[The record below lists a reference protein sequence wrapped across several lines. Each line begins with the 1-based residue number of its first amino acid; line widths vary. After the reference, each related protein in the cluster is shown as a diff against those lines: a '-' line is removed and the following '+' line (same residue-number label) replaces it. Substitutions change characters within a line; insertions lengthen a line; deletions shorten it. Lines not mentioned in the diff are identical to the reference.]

1 MAIAIALLAAH
12 LAAPLTAM
20 EPASAQNS
28 AAVPE
33 QEHQSERRLVI
44 NVRARTL
51 ELFENGEWVKSYPI
65 AVGKPSTPTPLG
77 TFQVSTK
84 VKNPTWYGPNKQ
96 VIPPGK
102 KNPVGTRWMG
112 LDRKGYGIHGTND
125 ADSIGHAASRGCI
138 RMLNREA
145 EDLFAHLEV
154 GDQVEILAESVT
166 ADAATLRDSYRP
178 DGTDTGT
185 GDLVGGS

>member
-1 MAIAIALLAAH
+1 MAIAIALLAVH
-12 LAAPLTAM
+12 LAAM
-20 EPASAQNS
+20 EPANAQSS

-33 QEHQSERRLVI
+33 PERQSERRLVI

-51 ELFENGEWVKSYPI
+51 ELFENGEWMKSYPI

-112 LDRKGYGIHGTND
+112 LDKKGYGIHGTND
-125 ADSIGHAASRGCI
+125 PDSIGLAASHGCI

-145 EDLFAHLEV
+145 EDLFARLEV
-154 GDQVEILAESVT
+154 GDQVEILAEPVT
-166 ADAATLRDSYRP
+166 ADAVTLRDSYRP
-178 DGTDTGT
+178 DGTGTGT
-185 GDLVGGS
+185 GAGDLVGGS